1 MKAFGDMK
9 YAQRQR
15 FVFMESVAY
24 WEGAVGRRRIAE
36 VFRISENHV
45 SRDFTRYRQEFPNN
59 LDYDLSARTYR
70 PGRRFSPRVGS
81 GSAEEYLSLLR
92 TYLECQSVA
101 VVPTIAEGVTAATL
115 PRPED
120 TLDPTILREITRAL
134 SSSKGLAIE
143 YQSLNSPGPSKRSIW
158 PHALVYAGLRWHV
171 RAYDSL
177 KEGFMDFV
185 LHRFLSAEAL
195 DQDAPV
201 VAAKDR
207 DWAIEVTVDVGL
219 SPKLNEPQQAVVAK
233 EYGMVSSK
241 GEWVW
246 RAKVRRCLVPY
257 FRAWLRLDLSED
269 KSFPL
274 RLLNADQIPD
284 LAFKTRE

>member
-36 VFRISENHV
+36 VFHITENHV
-45 SRDFTRYRQEFPNN
+45 SRDFKRYREEFPNN

-101 VVPTIAEGVTAATL
+101 VVPTIAEGVAAATL
-115 PRPED
+115 PRPEGI
-120 TLDPTILREITRAL
+120 LDPAILREITRAL
-134 SSSKGLAIE
+134 SNSKGLTVQ
-143 YQSLNSPGPSKRSIW
+143 YQSLSSPDPSTRAIW

-171 RAYDSL
+171 RAYDSAREEFIDL
-177 KEGFMDFV
+177 V
-185 LHRFLSAEAL
+185 LNRFATAAAL
-195 DQDAPV
+195 DQDPPAPV
-201 VAAKDR
+201 TQDKD
-207 DWAIEVTVDVGL
+207 WLSIVTVDVGL
-219 SPKLNEPQQAVVAK
+219 SSKLNEHQQAVVAK
-233 EYGMVSSK
+233 EYGMVRSK

-246 RAKVRRCLVPY
+246 HAKVKRCLVPY
-257 FRAWLRLDLSED
+257 FRTWLRLDLPED
-269 KSFPL
+269 KSWPL
-274 RLLNADQIPD
+274 RLINRDQ
-284 LAFKTRE
+284 LEELKFKTLE